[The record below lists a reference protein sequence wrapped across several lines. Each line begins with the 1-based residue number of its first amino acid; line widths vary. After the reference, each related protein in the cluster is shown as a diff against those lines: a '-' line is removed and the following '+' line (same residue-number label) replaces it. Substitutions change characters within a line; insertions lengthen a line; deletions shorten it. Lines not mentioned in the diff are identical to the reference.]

1 LIFLFNNENVIKIKI
16 DKQLN
21 FYIKY
26 LKKYKLLL
34 KKKAKTRK
42 MPENKVK
49 KYFKVIEAWA
59 WCPICEDM
67 ISLIIDKKEIINVLQ
82 EGIYTKEYKHS
93 NPQPDLEDPDD
104 QSGVEHTIYI
114 YINENYD
121 ITGVKSF
128 FGESLT
134 TDEIGAG
141 TAQEG
146 GEVRIP
152 IIVKEIS
159 PMAVQLGMLNKE
171 QFNLLKICDGKN
183 TIEQVA
189 SIAQKRV
196 EDVEDMMENLR
207 KKGLVRVIKRT

>member
-1 LIFLFNNENVIKIKI
+1 
-16 DKQLN
+16 
-21 FYIKY
+21 
-26 LKKYKLLL
+26 
-34 KKKAKTRK
+34 

-49 KYFKVIEAWA
+49 KYFRVIEAWA

-67 ISLIIDKKEIINVLQ
+67 ISLIIDKKEIISVLR

-93 NPQPDLEDPDD
+93 NPHPDLEDQDD
-104 QSGVEHTIYI
+104 LSGGEHTIYV

-121 ITGVKSF
+121 VTGVKAF
-128 FGESLT
+128 FGDSPT
-134 TDEIGAG
+134 TQEMSVGG
-141 TAQEG
+141 AQEG
-146 GEVRIP
+146 VEVRIP